1 MKKLLTIL
9 LGVLSLF
16 LYAQTP
22 TGFSYQAVLRNAQGE
37 VVANQSGSL
46 RVTITGSNDV
56 DIHYQEEHAVQSS
69 AQGLVGVII
78 GSGTNK
84 VGNLVDVPWGTDQMK
99 LKLEI
104 KLGSASTY
112 SFLGTQTLQAVPYAL
127 HASNAKSIESDPAA
141 SDEEPIFVVRNKL
154 GQIVFAVYQEGVRV
168 YVDDGTT
175 PVKGS
180 KGGFAVGGL
189 SGTKESVEYFRITP
203 DSARIYIDDSGK
215 GLKGGFAVGGLS
227 GTKANA
233 EYLRITP
240 DSARIYINRQPSVK
254 GAKGGFA
261 VGGLSGTKTIAEYL
275 RVTAD
280 STRIYV
286 DETLKGVKGGFAV
299 GGLSGTKATG
309 EYLRVT
315 PDSTRVFVTNQSA
328 TGSVGG
334 FSVKSKEDKKD
345 YFNVT
350 GISAA
355 EKIVNESRVMWY
367 PKKSALLAGEI
378 SVANADSVGQYS
390 MSMGYRNVAKGNWS
404 QAMGSQCI
412 ARGDYSTAI
421 GLQTVA
427 NTNSF
432 AFGMGSKAMGYNSFA
447 FGSKGVSDV
456 GTVLDT
462 YTEASGDH
470 SFAFGLGSKS
480 TALGSFVMGTNCT
493 ASGKFASAM
502 GFNSQAIGPNSAA
515 IGVNNVSS
523 GLASFTLGYGNQ
535 ATYQYAFAF
544 GSGNTSS
551 GEASVAFGLYNTASG
566 NQSFVGGYQNTASGF
581 ASIALGSGNNVS
593 GDGGFASGN
602 GNICQG
608 VYSTAFGGGNSAV
621 GNRSFVIG
629 TGSYAGSTNSIAMG
643 YGTRATAESSF
654 AVGYQDTASAQGAVA
669 MGYRTSAKGN
679 YSVATGYMNTVGTYA
694 GFAIGRYN
702 SITTGTPASWTASE
716 ALFIAGNG
724 TSAAARNDAL
734 VLYKNGNMKLDGNF
748 YPNDDNTNSLG
759 LSSNRWT
766 VVYATTGTINTSDIR
781 QKKDILELKY
791 GLNEVLKL
799 KPVTFRWKK
808 SESNK
813 LNLGF
818 IAQDVNA
825 VLPEVVDE
833 GKDPDKTLGI
843 NYSAIV
849 PVLVKSIQEQQ
860 QEIESLKSKNA
871 ELESQLKQ
879 ILEMLSKK

>member
-16 LYAQTP
+16 IYAQTP

-37 VVANQSGSL
+37 VIANQSGTL

-56 DIHYQEEHAVQSS
+56 DVYYQEEHAVQSS

-127 HASNAKSIESDPAA
+127 HASNAKSIESDQAA
-141 SDEEPIFVVRNKL
+141 SDEEPIFVVKNKL

-175 PVKGS
+175 PAKGS

-227 GTKANA
+227 GTKTNA

-261 VGGLSGTKTIAEYL
+261 VGGLSGTKTTAEYL

-456 GTVLDT
+456 GAVLDT
-462 YTEASGDH
+462 YTEATGDH

-643 YGTRATAESSF
+643 YGTRASAESSF

-679 YSVATGYMNTVGTYA
+679 YSLATGYMNTVGTYA

-860 QEIESLKSKNA
+860 QEIENLKNKNA
-871 ELESQLKQ
+871 ELENQIKQ